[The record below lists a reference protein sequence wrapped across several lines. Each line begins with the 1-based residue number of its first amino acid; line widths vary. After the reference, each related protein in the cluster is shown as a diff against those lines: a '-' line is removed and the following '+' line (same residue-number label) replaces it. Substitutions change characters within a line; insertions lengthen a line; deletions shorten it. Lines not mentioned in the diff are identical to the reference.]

1 MIEYDKRRLH
11 AACVTAFLFVLFFA
25 AVSPQIRQFE
35 KTDIFVYEI
44 FYALF
49 LGLTCLTALF
59 SGRSLPEKKKRAY
72 AVLLFAIM
80 PSASFAMF
88 EVVSGNIRTVL
99 ANGTGIILMNLFLW
113 YLLYFAAFA
122 VTNRVRTAILLMNAL
137 SYLLAVANAFVVSFR
152 GQPIM
157 PMDLNSLRTAATV
170 ASEFDYTLTPEMILM
185 GLMMLLCS
193 LCAWNVNCRLTA
205 RNVRLAF
212 VVISAVCFF
221 GVYDSNAAKAAV
233 RKAGASGLDFFRFNE
248 TYKVNGYLLSTLQS
262 IWSLTI
268 EKPAGYSAA
277 KVKELADSVEQ
288 APAEETQLPENIIVI
303 MNESFADLSVL
314 GDVSV
319 SEEVLP
325 FTNSLT
331 ENTVKGNLYVSIHG
345 GGTANS
351 EFEFLTGNSIA
362 FLPAGAVAYQM
373 YIDEGDSSIV
383 SVLNENGYKTVAF
396 HPYNKT
402 NYNRPKVYGAYGFDS
417 YIGKGDRKFKKLRGY
432 TSDLS
437 DYKTLID
444 LYEEKEA
451 GEKLFVFNVT
461 VQNHG
466 GYNDEGYES
475 AVFLTDYPGQF
486 PEAEQYLTLM
496 QESDRAF
503 QMLIDY
509 FSKVEERTAV
519 LLFGDHQPFLGMDFY
534 EAVIGEAETEIQ
546 NIEEFQKKLVT
557 PYVLWTNYNI
567 DAVQEE
573 HISTNFLGSYFLKS
587 LGFQLPKYNQ
597 FLLDL
602 QQNVF
607 PALNISG
614 YLDKQGNMH
623 YIWDENEYQELL
635 NQYWMFEYNNLF
647 DNRKRLKGF
656 FE

>member
-351 EFEFLTGNSIA
+351 EFEVLTGMNLRFFGTGEYPYKTILKKTDCESIA
-362 FLPAGAVAYQM
+362 
-373 YIDEGDSSIV
+373 
-383 SVLNENGYKTVAF
+383 
-396 HPYNKT
+396 
-402 NYNRPKVYGAYGFDS
+402 
-417 YIGKGDRKFKKLRGY
+417 
-432 TSDLS
+432 SDLS
-437 DYKTLID
+437 AIGYGTHVVHNNGGNFYSRANAFSQFGFDTFTSKELMNIQEYTPLGSWPTDDILISETEKALD
-444 LYEEKEA
+444 STPDQSDFVYTITVQGHGSYPEEKIIENPEITVSGA
-451 GEKLFVFNVT
+451 ETEEKNNQWEYYVNMLHEVDKFIENLTTALDERGENTIVVF
-461 VQNHG
+461 
-466 GYNDEGYES
+466 
-475 AVFLTDYPGQF
+475 
-486 PEAEQYLTLM
+486 
-496 QESDRAF
+496 
-503 QMLIDY
+503 
-509 FSKVEERTAV
+509 
-519 LLFGDHQPFLGMDFY
+519 FGDHLP
-534 EAVIGEAETEIQ
+534 
-546 NIEEFQKKLVT
+546 
-557 PYVLWTNYNI
+557 
-567 DAVQEE
+567 
-573 HISTNFLGSYFLKS
+573 S
-587 LGFQLPKYNQ
+587 LGLEESDLASGNT
-597 FLLDL
+597 FLTRYATWNNFGLAKEDADL
-602 QQNVF
+602 
-607 PALNISG
+607 AA
-614 YLDKQGNMH
+614 Y
-623 YIWDENEYQELL
+623 ELL
-635 NQYWMFEYNNLF
+635 IRRM
-647 DNRKRLKGF
+647 RSASTKGRF
-656 FE
+656 LRTNKTLWIRAYAAATHTFPV